1 MYSKLTLLSFIRVKK
16 ETTRKNGK
24 GVYKRE
30 SISINIYKQ
39 RYVHFLYRYGNSTS
53 IICMIIIRV
62 ADPYSFGPDPDLD
75 PAF

>member
-39 RYVHFLYRYGNSTS
+39 RYVHFFVQVWEQYQYN
-53 IICMIIIRV
+53 MIIIRV
-62 ADPYSFGPDPDLD
+62 ADPYSFGPYRDLD